1 MIIKSV
7 SYRSPRYEKDIS
19 EAISA
24 YIRQTAYSWKAH
36 ETNDDHYTALDH
48 CRES

>member
-7 SYRSPRYEKDIS
+7 SYRSPRDEKDIS
-19 EAISA
+19 KARSA
-24 YIRQTAYSWKAH
+24 YIRQTAYSCKAH

-48 CRES
+48 YWES